1 MVKLILKFFSV
12 LPLWLNHFIGGI
24 VGRFLYFFNTESK
37 KVVKKNIEACFPNY
51 PKSRQKELIK
61 QALIENGKSLTESS
75 YIWFKSFQEN
85 SKKVTQITG
94 LEKIKTDSSI
104 ILLVPHFGCW
114 EIVGRVLSLT
124 KPVTFLYK
132 PLRKEKEEELVLS
145 KRQQGDLSMATAD
158 KKGVIKLQRAISKGE
173 LVGILPDQDPGE
185 EGSVIA
191 PFFNQDVRTMT
202 LLVKLARKNNSKVL
216 LTWAKRLKGGKG
228 YELNL
233 QEVDILSHEGD
244 IEKDVTLMNKAIED
258 LVITCPE
265 QYLWNYKRFKSII
278 DYS

>member
-12 LPLWLNHFIGGI
+12 LPLWLNHFVGGMI
-24 VGRFLYFFNTESK
+24 GRFLYFFDTESK

-51 PKSRQKELIK
+51 PKSRKKELIK

-85 SKKVTQITG
+85 SKKITQING

-114 EIVGRVLSLT
+114 EIVPRVLSLT
-124 KPVTFLYK
+124 KPVLFMYK
-132 PLRKEKEEELVLS
+132 KLKKSEQDNFVLL
-145 KRQQGDLSMATAD
+145 KRQHGNVSMTTAD
-158 KKGVIKLQRAISKGE
+158 KRGVIKLQRAMSKGE

-191 PFFNQDVRTMT
+191 PFFNQDARTMT

-233 QEVDILSHEGD
+233 QEIDILSHEGD